1 MREKVEDFKI
11 GDWVEYEGNRML
23 VFKPEGSVCR
33 IVDEDGGSDYFTDT
47 YLKNGRCKYLPECD
61 GWDWQ
66 PFTIEVGKFYE
77 LADGSIANATE
88 KHRAMDS
95 FLIGGFWYDQGCR
108 VPPGYGSES
117 IYSIVREVPAPVD
130 LRKKFEEEWE
140 KRHWCPV
147 LENGSLR
154 PITLVTGDTICTSIK
169 NNKFSDRLSW
179 SITWPDGSKI
189 FTE

>member
-1 MREKVEDFKI
+1 MREKVVELNF
-11 GDWVEYEGNRML
+11 GDWVLRSRDGKVLRFICKDNIASHFGRFVSKDNELHRAEYKEVEPAPG
-23 VFKPEGSVCR
+23 
-33 IVDEDGGSDYFTDT
+33 
-47 YLKNGRCKYLPECD
+47 CD
-61 GWDWQ
+61 SFDWE
-66 PFTIEVGKFYE
+66 PFVIEVGKFYE
-77 LADGSIANATE
+77 LADGSTAKATE
-88 KHRAMDS
+88 KHRTTDA

-154 PITLVTGDTICTSIK
+154 PITLVTGDTICTSIT